1 MVLNYRRDLV
11 GTDSLKFCLVKR
23 KEKEMKFMENVKK
36 FGKDLAKAT
45 DKNSPAI
52 LTGIAVVGLVTTA
65 VLAWK
70 AAPKA
75 QKIVKEHKERV
86 DRLGG
91 DISEEEKK
99 EETVEVIKEMAPVV
113 APPIVMG
120 AVTAA
125 CIIGSNRI
133 STKRIAALSA
143 AYTLAEKGFSEYQDK
158 VQELIGEKK
167 EKKVTEAIAEDHL
180 ANHPVTTSNV
190 INTGRG
196 NVLFYDDAS
205 DRYFMS
211 SIDAV
216 SRAIKTIS
224 DRQELEEWIDLN
236 ELYFELDLNAT
247 NSGDILGFKRS
258 DGKIDIGDIS
268 KIADDGT
275 PCRVLK
281 FDLSPDPYVYSRKC

>member
-11 GTDSLKFCLVKR
+11 GTGSLKFCLVKR
-23 KEKEMKFMENVKK
+23 KEKKMKFMENVKK

-75 QKIVKEHKERV
+75 QKIVEEHKERV

-91 DISEEEKK
+91 DISEEEKR

-158 VQELIGEKK
+158 VQDLIGEKK

-247 NSGDILGFKRS
+247 TSGDILGFKRS

-281 FDLSPDPYVYSRKC
+281 FDLSPDPYMYSHKC